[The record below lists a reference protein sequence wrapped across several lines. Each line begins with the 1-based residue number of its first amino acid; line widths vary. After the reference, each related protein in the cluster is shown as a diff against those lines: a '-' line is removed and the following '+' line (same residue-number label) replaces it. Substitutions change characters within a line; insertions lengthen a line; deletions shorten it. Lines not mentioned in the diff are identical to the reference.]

1 MNESKKIDLASLLL
15 SEDKEIR
22 ILAINYIK
30 SICKKNCAVC
40 VLWDFDT
47 DDRYK
52 MLSIIASP
60 NFSYSSDNIFDL
72 LITIYAHPEYFSI
85 QAILDLINLIIENN
99 EIKKED

>member
-1 MNESKKIDLASLLL
+1 MNESKKIELASLLL

-30 SICKKNCAVC
+30 SICKKNCAVRA
-40 VLWDFDT
+40 LWDFDA

-52 MLSIIASP
+52 ILSIIASP
-60 NFSYSSDNIFDL
+60 NSPHSSDNIFDL
-72 LITIYAHPEYFSI
+72 LITIYKCPKHFSI

-99 EIKKED
+99 DIKKES